1 MTILKVLMQK
11 TMLVNLLLG
20 FSSGLPLLLTFKT
33 LQGWLTD
40 SGVPV
45 SLIGF
50 FGVLSLAYTLK
61 FLWSPIFDRFSLPF
75 LGRRRG
81 WLIVLQV
88 ALAGSILL
96 LALTPPNG
104 GEPLSERLPAFMVD
118 FLAWCSPKMPDS
130 HISFALM
137 GACLLVAFLS
147 ATQDIVIDAY
157 RRESLRDEELGF
169 GSTLYITGYRIAM
182 LVSGGLAFILA
193 DKLTWPGVYA
203 LMAALMGVGIF
214 ATIYGDEPVM
224 EHAPPRTL
232 HETVVMPLQEF
243 FSRKGI
249 MIALGILAFILLY
262 KVGDTMAGAMATPLY
277 KALGFSN
284 EEIGYVAKFFGFFIA
299 IGGGFVGAAL
309 ILKVGIG
316 RALLICGVLQAIS
329 TAGYALLAEVGKN
342 FVVLAS
348 VIAFEDLTSAM
359 GTAAFAAY
367 MAAQTNRRFT
377 AYQYALLTSIMG
389 IPRVFLT
396 IPTGVMVENMGY
408 QSFFIFCTVAAVPGL
423 LLLIAMLMKE
433 QRSSKV

>member
-1 MTILKVLMQK
+1 MNILKVLLQR

-33 LQGWLTD
+33 LQGLLTD
-40 SGVPV
+40 AQVPV

-50 FGVLSLAYTLK
+50 FSVLSLAYTLK
-61 FLWSPIFDRFSLPF
+61 FLWAPVFDRFTLPF

-81 WLIVLQV
+81 WLLVLQV
-88 ALAGSILL
+88 ALAASIYL
-96 LALTPPNG
+96 LAITPPNG
-104 GEPLSERLPAFMVD
+104 GEPLSTRLPQFLVE
-118 FLAWCSPKMPDS
+118 FLAWCSPKMPES
-130 HISFALM
+130 QISFALM
-137 GACLLVAFLS
+137 LACLLVAFLS

-193 DKLTWPGVYA
+193 DKIGWQSVYT

-214 ATIYGDEPVM
+214 ATLYGKEPKM
-224 EHAPPRTL
+224 EYAPPRTFK
-232 HETVVMPLQEF
+232 ETVVDPLGEF
-243 FSRKGI
+243 FTRKGVLT
-249 MIALGILAFILLY
+249 ALGILAFILLY

-277 KALGFSN
+277 KSLGFTN
-284 EEIGYVAKFFGFFIA
+284 EEIGYVAKFFGLAIA
-299 IGGGFVGAAL
+299 IGGGFIGAAM
-309 ILKVGIG
+309 ILKIGIA
-316 RALLICGVLQAIS
+316 RALLLCGLLQAAS
-329 TAGYALLAEVGKN
+329 TLGYAVLAASGKN

-367 MAAQTNRRFT
+367 MAMQTNKRFT

-389 IPRVFLT
+389 IPRVVFT
-396 IPTGVMVENMGY
+396 IPTGVMVEKMGY
-408 QSFFIFCTVAAVPGL
+408 QSFFVFCTVIAVPGI
-423 LLLIAMLMKE
+423 LLLIYMMA
-433 QRSSKV
+433 RDRVRTV

>member
-1 MTILKVLMQK
+1 
-11 TMLVNLLLG
+11 MLVNLLLG

-33 LQGWLTD
+33 LQGLLTD
-40 SGVPV
+40 AQVPV

-50 FGVLSLAYTLK
+50 FSVLSLAYTLK
-61 FLWSPIFDRFSLPF
+61 FLWAPIFDRFSLPF

-81 WLIVLQV
+81 WLLVLQI
-88 ALAGSILL
+88 ALAGAILL

-104 GEPLSERLPAFMVD
+104 GEPLSARLPQFLVD

-157 RRESLRDEELGF
+157 RRESLKDEELGF
-169 GSTLYITGYRIAM
+169 GSTLYITGYRVAM

-193 DKLTWPGVYA
+193 DKLTWSGVYV

-214 ATIYGDEPVM
+214 ATLYGKEPKM
-224 EHAPPRTL
+224 EHAAPKTFQ
-232 HETVVMPLQEF
+232 ETVFDPLKEF
-243 FSRKGI
+243 FSRKGVLT
-249 MIALGILAFILLY
+249 ALGILGFILLY

-277 KALGFSN
+277 KSLEFSN
-284 EEIGYVAKFFGFFIA
+284 EEIGYVAKFFGFAIA
-299 IGGGFVGAAL
+299 IGGGFIGAAL
-309 ILKVGIG
+309 ILKIGIA
-316 RALLICGVLQAIS
+316 RALLLCGILQAAS
-329 TAGYALLAEVGKN
+329 TLGYAVLASAGKN

-367 MAAQTNRRFT
+367 MAMQTNKRFT

-389 IPRVFLT
+389 IPRVFFT
-396 IPTGVMVENMGY
+396 IPTGVMVEKMGY
-408 QSFFIFCTVAAVPGL
+408 QSFFVFCTVIAVPGL
-423 LLLIAMLMKE
+423 VLLVYMMVRDRI
-433 QRSSKV
+433 RTV

>member
-1 MTILKVLMQK
+1 MNILKVLLQR

-33 LQGWLTD
+33 LQGLLTD
-40 SGVPV
+40 AQVPV

-50 FGVLSLAYTLK
+50 FSVLSLAYTLK
-61 FLWSPIFDRFSLPF
+61 FLWAPVFDRFTLPF

-81 WLIVLQV
+81 WLLVLQL
-88 ALAGSILL
+88 ALGASIYL
-96 LALTPPNG
+96 LAITPPNG
-104 GEPLSERLPAFMVD
+104 GEPLSTRLPQFLVE
-118 FLAWCSPKMPDS
+118 FLAWCSPKMPES
-130 HISFALM
+130 QISFALM
-137 GACLLVAFLS
+137 LACLLVAFLS

-193 DKLTWPGVYA
+193 DKIGWQSVYT

-214 ATIYGDEPVM
+214 ATLYGKEPKM
-224 EHAPPRTL
+224 EYAPPRTFK
-232 HETVVMPLQEF
+232 ETVVDPLGEF
-243 FSRKGI
+243 FTRKGVLT
-249 MIALGILAFILLY
+249 ALGILAFILLY

-277 KALGFSN
+277 KSLGFTN
-284 EEIGYVAKFFGFFIA
+284 EEIGYVAKFFGLAIA
-299 IGGGFVGAAL
+299 IGGGFIGAAM
-309 ILKVGIG
+309 ILKIGIA
-316 RALLICGVLQAIS
+316 RALLLCGVLQAAS
-329 TAGYALLAEVGKN
+329 TLGYAILAAAGKN

-367 MAAQTNRRFT
+367 MAMQTNKRFT

-389 IPRVFLT
+389 IPRVVFT
-396 IPTGVMVENMGY
+396 IPTGVMVEKMGY
-408 QSFFIFCTVAAVPGL
+408 QSFFVFCTVIAVPGI
-423 LLLIAMLMKE
+423 LLLIYMMA
-433 QRSSKV
+433 RDRVRTV

>member
-1 MTILKVLMQK
+1 MNILKVLLQR

-33 LQGWLTD
+33 LQGLLTD
-40 SGVPV
+40 AQVPV

-50 FGVLSLAYTLK
+50 FSVLSLAYTLK
-61 FLWSPIFDRFSLPF
+61 FLWAPVFDRFTLPF

-81 WLIVLQV
+81 WLLVLQL
-88 ALAGSILL
+88 ALGASIYL
-96 LALTPPNG
+96 LAVTPPNG
-104 GEPLSERLPAFMVD
+104 GEPLSTRLPQFLVE
-118 FLAWCSPKMPDS
+118 FLAWCSPKMPES
-130 HISFALM
+130 QISFALM
-137 GACLLVAFLS
+137 LACLLVAFLS

-193 DKLTWPGVYA
+193 DKIGWQSVYT

-214 ATIYGDEPVM
+214 ATLYGKEPKM
-224 EHAPPRTL
+224 EYAPPRTFK
-232 HETVVMPLQEF
+232 ETVVDPLGEF
-243 FSRKGI
+243 FTRKGVLT
-249 MIALGILAFILLY
+249 ALGILAFILLY

-277 KALGFSN
+277 KSLGFTN
-284 EEIGYVAKFFGFFIA
+284 EEIGYVAKFFGLAIA
-299 IGGGFVGAAL
+299 IGGGFIGAAM
-309 ILKVGIG
+309 ILKIGIA
-316 RALLICGVLQAIS
+316 RALLLCGVLQAAS
-329 TAGYALLAEVGKN
+329 TLGYAILAAAGKN

-367 MAAQTNRRFT
+367 MAMQTNKRFT

-389 IPRVFLT
+389 IPRVVFT
-396 IPTGVMVENMGY
+396 IPTGVMVEKMGY
-408 QSFFIFCTVAAVPGL
+408 QSFFVFCTVIAVPGI
-423 LLLIAMLMKE
+423 LLLIYMMA
-433 QRSSKV
+433 RDRVRTV